1 MDTTKGIIA
10 NGIEV
15 LKQKILVIDDDEG
28 IVYAL
33 RQLFTKDGYEVATAQ
48 NASSGLQLISGE
60 KPSLVF
66 MDINMPGM
74 NGLDTLRKVKE
85 NYPGLP
91 VIMITGFGTVET
103 AVRAMQFGAFDYLT
117 KPLDIKQVR
126 KVVSE
131 ALANMENG
139 SFPTGLAEPIKAEFI
154 DNYELVG
161 KSAQMQKIYKLI
173 GSVSTT
179 PNLTPV
185 LLLGESGTG
194 KELVARAIHSYGQN
208 KDEPFVAI
216 NCTAVPETLLESE
229 LFGYERG
236 AFTGADE
243 RKLGK
248 FEIARSGTIFLDEI
262 GDLPILLQQK
272 LLRVLQE
279 RQFERLGGNEL
290 VSVTA
295 RVIAATNKD
304 ISEEVN
310 RGTFRRDLFY
320 RLNVM
325 VIHLPAL
332 RERKEDI
339 PILASY
345 FLAKYSKRMRKKIS
359 GFSDEAMRIL
369 NSYDYPG
376 NVRELENIIE
386 RAVILSKLDM
396 ITPDLLMDFSFRYD
410 KANELPVITKFADA
424 RKNAIDRFEIGF
436 VIEALKRHH
445 GNITAA
451 AKDSGMTRQ
460 NFQRLVA
467 KHKIKVEKFR

>member
-1 MDTTKGIIA
+1 MESSGEI
-10 NGIEV
+10 N
-15 LKQKILVIDDDEG
+15 LKHKILVIDDDEG

-33 RQLFTKDGYEVATAQ
+33 RQLFTRDGYEVATARS
-48 NASSGLQLISGE
+48 ADSGLQLMSVE
-60 KPSLVF
+60 RPSLVF

-74 NGLDTLRKVKE
+74 NGLDTLKKVKE
-85 NYPGLP
+85 EYPGLP

-117 KPLDIKQVR
+117 KPLDIRQLR

-131 ALANMENG
+131 ALTNLGYG
-139 SFPTGLAEPIKAEFI
+139 SFSGDLVEPIKAEFT

-161 KSAQMQKIYKLI
+161 RSPQMQKIYKLI

-179 PNLTPV
+179 PNITPV

-194 KELVARAIHSYGQN
+194 KELVARAIHSYGAN
-208 KDEPFVAI
+208 KNEPFVAV
-216 NCTAVPETLLESE
+216 NCTAVPDTLLESE
-229 LFGYERG
+229 LFGYEKG
-236 AFTGADE
+236 AFTGANE

-262 GDLPILLQQK
+262 ADLPVLLQQK

-290 VSVTA
+290 VNVTA
-295 RVIAATNKD
+295 RIIAATNKD

-310 RGTFRRDLFY
+310 RGTFRKDLFY

-325 VIHLPAL
+325 VINLPPL

-339 PILASY
+339 QVLANY
-345 FLAKYSKRMRKKIS
+345 FLVKYSKRMGKKIS
-359 GFSDEAMRIL
+359 GFSDDAMHML
-369 NSYDYPG
+369 TEYNYPG
-376 NVRELENIIE
+376 NVRELENIVE
-386 RAVILSKLDM
+386 RAVILSKLDI
-396 ITPDLLMDFSFRYD
+396 ITPDLLRDASFQSED
-410 KANELPVITKFADA
+410 IHKFPFTWKFAEA
-424 RKNAIDRFEIGF
+424 RKNAIDKFEIAF
-436 VIEALKRHH
+436 VIDALRRNH

-451 AKDSGMTRQ
+451 AKESGMTRQ
-460 NFQRLVA
+460 NFQRLVF
-467 KHKIKVEKFR
+467 KHNINVNKFR